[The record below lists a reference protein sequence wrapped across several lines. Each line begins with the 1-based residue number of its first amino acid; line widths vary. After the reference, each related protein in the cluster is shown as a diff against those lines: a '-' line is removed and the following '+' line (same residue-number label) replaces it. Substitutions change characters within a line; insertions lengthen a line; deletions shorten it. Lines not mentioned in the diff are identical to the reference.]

1 MALAVTYFPFK
12 AGGYE
17 KIEAFSHVT
26 TFRKQSQILFPVV
39 FKQEVAA
46 VNQVLST
53 TDSSHHT

>member
-1 MALAVTYFPFK
+1 MVLAVTYFPFR

-26 TFRKQSQILFPVV
+26 TFRKQILFPVV
-39 FKQEVAA
+39 FKQEEAA